1 MADRTF
7 TLDWRLRTKR
17 NETLTRGQLG
27 SIDARIS
34 TRKRLRI
41 PSPLPPLPPSSTDA
55 RAAQEQEEEAP
66 PSTQP
71 VPVAAPSSHALPA
84 TESRPTL

>member
-1 MADRTF
+1 MADRLF

-41 PSPLPPLPPSSTDA
+41 PSPLPPLPPTSSSPVED
-55 RAAQEQEEEAP
+55 EAP
-66 PSTQP
+66 PSSSVPDT
-71 VPVAAPSSHALPA
+71 VPVAAASSQALPP
-84 TESRPTL
+84 PTSSQPSL